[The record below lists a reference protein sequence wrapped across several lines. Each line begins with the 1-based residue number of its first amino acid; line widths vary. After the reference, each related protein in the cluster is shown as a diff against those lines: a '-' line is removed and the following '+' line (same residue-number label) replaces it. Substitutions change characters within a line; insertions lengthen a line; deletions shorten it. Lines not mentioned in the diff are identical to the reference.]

1 MFVGSVVFTM
11 ILVAVLGLEVSA
23 WTLSIFLVPVLV
35 FSLGAAIIEAVSP
48 KNMDNWTVSIG
59 VALMMFVAYTLAP
72 SFWPFPL
79 F

>member
-1 MFVGSVVFTM
+1 
-11 ILVAVLGLEVSA
+11 L
-23 WTLSIFLVPVLV
+23 
-35 FSLGAAIIEAVSP
+35 
-48 KNMDNWTVSIG
+48 DNWTVSIG